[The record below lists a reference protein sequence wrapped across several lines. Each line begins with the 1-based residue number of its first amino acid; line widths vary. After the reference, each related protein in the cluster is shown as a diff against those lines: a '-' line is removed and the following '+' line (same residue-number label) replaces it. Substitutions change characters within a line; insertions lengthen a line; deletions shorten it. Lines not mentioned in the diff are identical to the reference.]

1 MLISNQP
8 GLPGLHCVLLK
19 RRKALNMAPDLHHSR
34 SDHWEAMLL
43 AWKSLHVPVG
53 TILLVALLV
62 SGAFSAISMV
72 WGYGPVNPVP

>member
-1 MLISNQP
+1 MPRDPYQP
-8 GLPGLHCVLLK
+8 
-19 RRKALNMAPDLHHSR
+19 R

-43 AWKSLHVPVG
+43 AWKSLHIPVG

-62 SGAFSAISMV
+62 SGAFSAIAMV